1 MRPVIG
7 SSLTDFREPGVI
19 PAEARKDAGG
29 REKAAQ
35 MFGMLQDATKRLRDS
50 SRELAGLLTLLRGET
65 DAWSRKVIM
74 TEAAIKLSELEREL
88 EEFVSSGGGLHE

>member
-1 MRPVIG
+1 M
-7 SSLTDFREPGVI
+7 SY

-35 MFGMLQDATKRLRDS
+35 MFGVLEDATRRLRDS
-50 SRELAGLLTLLRGET
+50 SKELAGLLTLLKAET
-65 DAWSRKVIM
+65 DAWSRKVIL

-88 EEFVSSGGGLHE
+88 GEFSKREKVS